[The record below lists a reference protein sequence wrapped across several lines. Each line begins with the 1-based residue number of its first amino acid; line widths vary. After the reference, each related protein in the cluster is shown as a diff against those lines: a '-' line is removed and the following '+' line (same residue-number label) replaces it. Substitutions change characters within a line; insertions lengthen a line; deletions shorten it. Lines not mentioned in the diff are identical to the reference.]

1 MSGIENPQIMVY
13 EVLDIKNIYHILTVI
28 IDNKHIMMNIIVVNI
43 EFLIFLKKHCWYMQ
57 NKKKKLTIY
66 SQNKR

>member
-13 EVLDIKNIYHILTVI
+13 EVLDINNIYHILNVI

-43 EFLIFLKKHCWYMQ
+43 EFLILKKKNIVDICKT
-57 NKKKKLTIY
+57 KKIFD
-66 SQNKR
+66 NI

>member
-43 EFLIFLKKHCWYMQ
+43 EFLIFLKKHC
-57 NKKKKLTIY
+57 
-66 SQNKR
+66 